1 MTVRAGA
8 RVEHARFDALDPA
21 LDALRVRITGLA
33 DDAAR
38 RPPETKLKRYSPV
51 DQVVARAELAGPERR
66 LASRHAGID
75 VRGDGSSEPYVGRVR
90 RKLLKAPDGE
100 DVISALRRALQGE

>member
-1 MTVRAGA
+1 V
-8 RVEHARFDALDPA
+8 RFDALDRA
-21 LDALRVRITGLA
+21 LDALKSRASALA

-38 RPPETKLKRYSPV
+38 QPQKTELKRYSPAE
-51 DQVVARAELAGPERR
+51 QVVARVELSGPERR

-90 RKLLKAPDGE
+90 RKPLETPDGE
-100 DVISALRRALQGE
+100 DVFSALHRALQN